1 MKHILLLFT
10 ILTCHILSYAVE
22 KSHLHTTDSLYIE
35 RCIDKAQL
43 FFSEENRD
51 SALYYMNAALT
62 YSENV
67 DDHAV
72 RYNSYVKI
80 GLLFSQSGN
89 YSTALTYFFKA
100 VDLLDENKMN
110 FPVVLR
116 KEKYINVYGNIA
128 SCFSMTDP
136 RKSLIY
142 YRKGLALLEE
152 IQRIDKHY
160 DATQKKIVIS
170 NNMGTLYLER
180 NLLDSAELCY
190 NKVLRIIGGQK
201 DSTYYMA
208 LYNNLAII
216 AFEKGEKEKSLN
228 YFKESAELCRALK
241 DTAQLSN
248 VYLNMGEYYLR
259 LKNWKESLD
268 CCEKSLELSKAT
280 KSTKMPV
287 VEYKA
292 MLLKTSIYEN
302 LGDYEKAYTCLRLSD
317 VLKDSLKGSEKVRD
331 AISLEMKYN
340 YDKYK
345 KNQEL
350 AMQEQRQQTFI
361 YLLIAVV
368 IIVGLL
374 LLYFVLR
381 NNYNVAQKKLMEQDL
396 LRLKAENL
404 ELDNERL
411 KKDLEFKEKEVN
423 LHAQYLLKKKEVISD
438 TLQQVENSEKEG
450 KVIEEILSEVKKNIE
465 VTTMNELE
473 ILLQS
478 IHESFYE
485 NLYKKHPALT
495 ANERRLCTFIRLNLS
510 SKDISAILGLQVKSV
525 EMARSRLRSKLGLK
539 REDNLSAYLQE
550 F

>member
-10 ILTCHILSYAVE
+10 ILTCHLLSYAVE
-22 KSHLHTTDSLYIE
+22 KSHLHTTDSLYIA

-51 SALYYMNAALT
+51 SALYYMNAALS

-80 GLLFSQSGN
+80 GFLFSQSGN

-110 FPVVLR
+110 FPEIER
-116 KEKYINVYGNIA
+116 KKKYISLYSELA
-128 SCFSMTDP
+128 KCFRMSDP
-136 RKSLIY
+136 QKGIFY
-142 YRKGLALLEE
+142 FRKGLVILDELQNKCDEAYLLNST
-152 IQRIDKHY
+152 IDINNSIGVQY
-160 DATQKKIVIS
+160 LEL
-170 NNMGTLYLER
+170 NNM
-180 NLLDSAELCY
+180 DSAEIY
-190 NKVLRIIGGQK
+190 FKKSWEKNKKLNDKTVDQI
-201 DSTYYMA
+201 
-208 LYNNLAII
+208 LYNNLAITS
-216 AFEKGEKEKSLN
+216 FEKGEKDKSLD
-228 YFKESAELCRALK
+228 YFMKSAELCRVLK
-241 DTAQLSN
+241 DTAQLAN
-248 VYLNMGEYYLR
+248 VYLNLGEYYSRQENWQQALDYCEQSLR
-259 LKNWKESLD
+259 LSEMKKE
-268 CCEKSLELSKAT
+268 
-280 KSTKMPV
+280 PV
-287 VEYKA
+287 VEYKT

-302 LGDYEKAYTCLRLSD
+302 LGDYEKAYACLKLSD
-317 VLKDSLKGSEKVRD
+317 ALGDSLKGSEKVRD

-350 AMQEQRQQTFI
+350 VLQEQRQQTFI

-368 IIVGLL
+368 IIIGLL

-438 TLQQVENSEKEG
+438 TFQQVENSEKEG

>member
-10 ILTCHILSYAVE
+10 ILTCHLLSYAVE
-22 KSHLHTTDSLYIE
+22 KSHLHTTDSLYIA

-67 DDHAV
+67 DDAAV
-72 RYNSYVKI
+72 RYSSYVKI

-110 FPVVLR
+110 FPPLLL
-116 KEKYINVYGNIA
+116 KEKYINLYGDIA
-128 SCFSMTDP
+128 SCFSMSDP
-136 RKSLIY
+136 DKGLSY
-142 YRKGLALLEE
+142 YRKGLALLDE
-152 IQRIDKHY
+152 IREDDKHY
-160 DATQKKIVIS
+160 DATKKAIIIA

-180 NLLDSAELCY
+180 NLLDSAEFYY
-190 NKVLRIIGGQK
+190 NKAMRLIESQK
-201 DSTYYMA
+201 DSSYYLAM
-208 LYNNLAII
+208 YNNLAII
-216 AFEKGEKEKSLN
+216 SFEKGDKGKSLD
-228 YFKESAELCRALK
+228 YFMKSAELCREMK
-241 DTAQLSN
+241 DTAQLAN
-248 VYLNMGEYYLR
+248 VFLNLGEYYSRLGNWQQSLDYCEQSLR
-259 LKNWKESLD
+259 LTKE
-268 CCEKSLELSKAT
+268 KKA
-280 KSTKMPV
+280 PI

-292 MLLKTSIYEN
+292 MLLKTFVYEN
-302 LGDYEKAYTCLRLSD
+302 LGDYEKAYACLKLSD
-317 VLKDSLKGSEKVRD
+317 ALGDSLKGSEKVRD

-368 IIVGLL
+368 IIIGLL

>member
-1 MKHILLLFT
+1 M
-10 ILTCHILSYAVE
+10 
-22 KSHLHTTDSLYIE
+22 
-35 RCIDKAQL
+35 

-67 DDHAV
+67 DDAAV
-72 RYNSYVKI
+72 RYSSYVKI

-110 FPVVLR
+110 FPEIER
-116 KEKYINVYGNIA
+116 IKKYISLYSELA
-128 SCFSMTDP
+128 KCFRMSDP
-136 RKSLIY
+136 QKGIFYFRKSLVILDELQNKCDEAY
-142 YRKGLALLEE
+142 LLNST
-152 IQRIDKHY
+152 IDINNSIGVQY
-160 DATQKKIVIS
+160 LEL
-170 NNMGTLYLER
+170 NNM
-180 NLLDSAELCY
+180 DSAEIYFKKSWEKNKKLNDKTVDQILC
-190 NKVLRIIGGQK
+190 
-201 DSTYYMA
+201 
-208 LYNNLAII
+208 NNLAITS
-216 AFEKGEKEKSLN
+216 FEKGEKDKSLD
-228 YFKESAELCRALK
+228 YFMKSAELCREMK
-241 DTAQLSN
+241 DTAQLAN
-248 VYLNMGEYYLR
+248 VFLNMGEYYSRLGNWQQSLDYCEQSLR
-259 LKNWKESLD
+259 LTKE
-268 CCEKSLELSKAT
+268 KKA
-280 KSTKMPV
+280 PI

-292 MLLKTSIYEN
+292 MLLKTFVYEN
-302 LGDYEKAYTCLRLSD
+302 LGDYEKAYACLKLSD
-317 VLKDSLKGSEKVRD
+317 ALGDSLKGSEKVRD

-350 AMQEQRQQTFI
+350 VLQEQRQQTFI

-368 IIVGLL
+368 IIIGLL